1 MKQVKLI
8 SNPTDELDIAALFQQ
23 ATAFLR
29 QYGKLLLLVASIGLV
44 AGLVRYWKTP
54 NLYTSSIV
62 LQPTILTEPEQIAV
76 INNWSELIH
85 KKERHLL
92 AKQFNIDV
100 SLVRKIESIKVE
112 ELQKFFAP
120 QNYTA
125 FTVTV
130 IVRDTTILQPLQK
143 GMLYALENSGYVKE
157 KLASR
162 KNILLSMI
170 QTVQG
175 EMNRLVK
182 LQQTVETSFQQP
194 GTSGGRL
201 MLNVSDISTQFA
213 NLEERKLNYEAE
225 FSFLSAVNVLQTF
238 YTPANPTFPVL
249 IKQLALGLCG
259 GLFVGVLISFYLHY
273 KKKPWNNV

>member
-1 MKQVKLI
+1 MKQVKLV
-8 SNPTDELDIAALFQQ
+8 STPTDELDIATLFQQ
-23 ATAFLR
+23 ATSFFR
-29 QYGKLLLLVASIGLV
+29 QYGKLLLVVAS
-44 AGLVRYWKTP
+44 AGLLAGFVRYWKTP

-76 INNWSELIH
+76 ISNWSELIH
-85 KKERHLL
+85 KKERPLL
-92 AKQFNIDV
+92 AKQFNVDL
-100 SLVRKIESIKVE
+100 SLVRKIEKISVD
-112 ELQKFFAP
+112 ELQKSFAP
-120 QNYTA
+120 KNYTA

-170 QTVQG
+170 QTVQQ
-175 EMNRLVK
+175 EMNRLGK
-182 LQQTVETSFQQP
+182 LQQAVEASFQQSAN
-194 GTSGGRL
+194 SGGRL
-201 MLNVSDISTQFA
+201 MLNVSDLSTQIA
-213 NLEERKLNYEAE
+213 NLEERKLNYEEE

-238 YTPANPTFPVL
+238 YTPAHPTFPVL

-273 KKKPWNNV
+273 KTKSSNKV